1 MMSTGE
7 PSSDRPRVTLSGD
20 RDGDY
25 VVVEEHDDGSLVLEL
40 DPAPT
45 RRTSRPF
52 GGLRLRRPES
62 TATLPQT
69 LHQLGVRLERA
80 EAVREFR
87 LGELDGVPGFG
98 LVTDRR
104 FQFIATST
112 TSPHPIVDRRL
123 TELREAT
130 LTDRVR
136 GARVDLHWSDH
147 TQQVLSG
154 RRDELARLQPA
165 LTTRPS
171 PLSS

>member
-1 MMSTGE
+1 MTAGG
-7 PSSDRPRVTLSGD
+7 PSSGRPRVILSGD

-25 VVVEEHDDGSLVLEL
+25 VIVEERDDGSLVLEL

-45 RRTSRPF
+45 RRPSRPF

-62 TATLPQT
+62 TVTLPQT

-104 FQFIATST
+104 FQFIATT
-112 TSPHPIVDRRL
+112 AANPHPTVDRRL
-123 TELREAT
+123 TELREAA

-136 GARVDLHWSDH
+136 GARLDLRWSDH

-154 RRDELARLQPA
+154 GRDELTRLQAA
-165 LTTRPS
+165 LTEPPS
-171 PLSS
+171 PSSP